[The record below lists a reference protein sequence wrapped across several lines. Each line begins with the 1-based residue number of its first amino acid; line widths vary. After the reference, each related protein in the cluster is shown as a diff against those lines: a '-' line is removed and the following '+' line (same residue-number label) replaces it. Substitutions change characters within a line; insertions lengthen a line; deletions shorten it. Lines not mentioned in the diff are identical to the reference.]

1 MQIIPTNEDNDD
13 DDNDN
18 DDDNDGDND
27 DDNDDDNNDD
37 NHGDNYDDDDD
48 DDTDQPKI
56 PANDHLET
64 GRRGEAETLSKRK
77 SKISGRNIC

>member
-1 MQIIPTNEDNDD
+1 MIMYDENGDEND
-13 DDNDN
+13 
-18 DDDNDGDND
+18 
-27 DDNDDDNNDD
+27 
-37 NHGDNYDDDDD
+37 GDNYDDDDD

-77 SKISGRNIC
+77 SKISGRNICVLVLMMMIKDTNFIMSLKMSLNLFPL